1 MTTTP
6 WRGIG
11 RNDQNQ
17 SNKLFNPNHK
27 RCRPKGGDTQRP
39 QYTPTHEKL
48 RMQCTLIP
56 SAKRKMPPKGRRECD
71 QEITVAEI

>member
-6 WRGIG
+6 WTGIG

-17 SNKLFNPNHK
+17 SNKLLNPNHK
-27 RCRPKGGDTQRP
+27 RCRPKGGNTQRP
-39 QYTPTHEKL
+39 QDTPTHEKL

-56 SAKRKMPPKGRRECD
+56 SAKRKMSPKRRRECD
-71 QEITVAEI
+71 QEITVAGI

>member
-1 MTTTP
+1 MTATP
-6 WRGIG
+6 WIGID

-17 SNKLFNPNHK
+17 SNKLFNFNHK
-27 RCRPKGGDTQRP
+27 RCRPKGGNTQRP
-39 QYTPTHEKL
+39 EETPTYEKL

-56 SAKRKMPPKGRRECD
+56 SAKRKMSSKSRRECD